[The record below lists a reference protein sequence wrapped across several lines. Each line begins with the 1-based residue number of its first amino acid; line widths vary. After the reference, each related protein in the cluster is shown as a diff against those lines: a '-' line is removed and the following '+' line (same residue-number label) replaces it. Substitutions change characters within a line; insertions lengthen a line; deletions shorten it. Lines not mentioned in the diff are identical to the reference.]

1 MDILIIIFNYK
12 TLELYQLGVILMEIK
27 MDNVNSKNYYDE
39 VLGVISNYKKLI
51 KNPHQKING
60 LTRQAT
66 ILTGIS
72 LVFLVVFSILYL
84 MNRSYSLYLIVVII
98 FAVAF
103 VLGIIYYL
111 LINRRVNSFK
121 NVSSDRKLIIEN
133 DYVELIVGEEKSR
146 LEMSD
151 VQYFIINKYSV
162 CFIPRTENSK
172 LIAVNIAYK
181 DSILSAIDDKSI
193 IVDNSSLY

>member
-1 MDILIIIFNYK
+1 
-12 TLELYQLGVILMEIK
+12 MEIK
-27 MDNVNSKNYYDE
+27 IDNVNSKNYYDE

-51 KNPHQKING
+51 KNPNQKING

-111 LINRRVNSFK
+111 LINRRVNSFR
-121 NVSSDRKLIIEN
+121 NVSSDRKLIIED

-151 VQYFIINKYSV
+151 VQYVVINKYSV

-172 LIAVNIAYK
+172 VIAVNIAYK
-181 DSILSAIDDKSI
+181 DSILKAIDDKSI

>member
-12 TLELYQLGVILMEIK
+12 TLKLYQLGVILMEIK
-27 MDNVNSKNYYDE
+27 IDNVNSKNYYDE

-60 LTRQAT
+60 LKRQAT

-103 VLGIIYYL
+103 VLGIIHYL